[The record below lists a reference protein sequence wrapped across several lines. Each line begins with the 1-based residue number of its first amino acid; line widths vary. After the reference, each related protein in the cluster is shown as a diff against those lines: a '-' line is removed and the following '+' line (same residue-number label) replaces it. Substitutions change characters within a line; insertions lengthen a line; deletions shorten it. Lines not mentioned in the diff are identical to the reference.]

1 MNSWRKNK
9 GVKAPLENTFFYSK
23 VKCTSEVVNIIR
35 ISLVISN
42 HLVNSI
48 QTEQTNLFGEKKTLS
63 IMAPTYLDM
72 NMKVEE
78 LEIPPSP
85 IPIHDI
91 DYELPNPPIQNANY
105 EIPNLPIH
113 DSEFVSCEILPDL
126 PDNSYENPLE
136 TGNKGQLIS
145 VRLLDVFI

>member
-9 GVKAPLENTFFYSK
+9 GVKAPLENTIFYSK
-23 VKCTSEVVNIIR
+23 VKCISEVVNIIK
-35 ISLVISN
+35 ISLVISD
-42 HLVNSI
+42 HLVRSI
-48 QTEQTNLFGEKKTLS
+48 QTEQTNLFGEKKT
-63 IMAPTYLDM
+63 MAPNYLDI

-85 IPIHDI
+85 IPIHDT
-91 DYELPNPPIQNANY
+91 DYEIPNPPIQDTDY

-136 TGNKGQLIS
+136 TGKG
-145 VRLLDVFI
+145 

>member
-1 MNSWRKNK
+1 
-9 GVKAPLENTFFYSK
+9 
-23 VKCTSEVVNIIR
+23 
-35 ISLVISN
+35 
-42 HLVNSI
+42 
-48 QTEQTNLFGEKKTLS
+48 
-63 IMAPTYLDM
+63 MAPTYLDIS
-72 NMKVEE
+72 MKVEE

-91 DYELPNPPIQNANY
+91 DYEIPNPRIQDTNY
-105 EIPNLPIH
+105 EIPNPPIH

-145 VRLLDVFI
+145 V

>member
-1 MNSWRKNK
+1 
-9 GVKAPLENTFFYSK
+9 
-23 VKCTSEVVNIIR
+23 
-35 ISLVISN
+35 
-42 HLVNSI
+42 
-48 QTEQTNLFGEKKTLS
+48 
-63 IMAPTYLDM
+63 MAPTYLDM

-85 IPIHDI
+85 IPIHDT
-91 DYELPNPPIQNANY
+91 DYELPNPPIQNADY

-145 VRLLDVFI
+145 L

>member
-1 MNSWRKNK
+1 
-9 GVKAPLENTFFYSK
+9 
-23 VKCTSEVVNIIR
+23 
-35 ISLVISN
+35 
-42 HLVNSI
+42 
-48 QTEQTNLFGEKKTLS
+48 
-63 IMAPTYLDM
+63 MAPTYLDI

-78 LEIPPSP
+78 SEIPPSP

-91 DYELPNPPIQNANY
+91 DYEIPNPPIQDINY
-105 EIPNLPIH
+105 EIQNLPIH

-145 VRLLDVFI
+145 V